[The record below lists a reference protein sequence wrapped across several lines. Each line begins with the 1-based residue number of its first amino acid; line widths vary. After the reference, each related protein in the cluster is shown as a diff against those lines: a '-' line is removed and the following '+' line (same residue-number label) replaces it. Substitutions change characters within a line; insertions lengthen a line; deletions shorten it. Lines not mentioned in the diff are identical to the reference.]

1 MRKETATLDAEQHN
15 QSYLDVDADAHP
27 LEDQLAM
34 LRQMTKEL
42 EHEIDDILAE
52 ASEVVGVAPAM
63 NRSEVIKALVADDRK
78 KLLRLQSYLARLE
91 ERVNQ
96 EAINSD

>member
-1 MRKETATLDAEQHN
+1 MRKETPTLDAGRHN
-15 QSYLDVDADAHP
+15 QSYFDADADAHP
-27 LEDQLAM
+27 LEEQLAM

-52 ASEVVGVAPAM
+52 ASEVVGVSPDM
-63 NRSEVIKALVADDRK
+63 NRSKVIKGLVADNRK

-91 ERVNQ
+91 ERVSR

>member
-1 MRKETATLDAEQHN
+1 MRKETPTLDAGQHN
-15 QSYLDVDADAHP
+15 LSYLDAGADAHP
-27 LEDQLAM
+27 LEEQLAM

-52 ASEVVGVAPAM
+52 ASEVVGVAPDM
-63 NRSEVIKALVADDRK
+63 NRSKAIKGLVADNRK

-91 ERVNQ
+91 ERVSR

>member
-1 MRKETATLDAEQHN
+1 MHKETRSLDAGQHN
-15 QSYLDVDADAHP
+15 RSYLDADADAHP

-52 ASEVVGVAPAM
+52 ASEVVGAAPGM
-63 NRSEVIKALVADDRK
+63 NRSKVIKALVADNRK
-78 KLLRLQSYLARLE
+78 KLLRLQSYLVRLE
-91 ERVNQ
+91 ERVSR
-96 EAINSD
+96 EAIDSD